1 MSELTFKCETCGQR
15 LIAETG
21 MAGEIMN
28 CPGCGKSICVPC
40 ENPDQM
46 QNTELL
52 LRKLLDAQLQ
62 TARTLVEIRNFIA
75 ALLIVELIWWL
86 LNSGVLRLL

>member
-1 MSELTFKCETCGQR
+1 MSELTFTCETCGQR
-15 LIAETG
+15 LTAEPG

-28 CPGCGKSICVPC
+28 CPGCGKPICVPC

-46 QNTELL
+46 QNTEIL

-62 TARTLVEIRNFIA
+62 TAGTLVEIRNFIA
-75 ALLIVELIWWL
+75 ALLILGLIL
-86 LNSGVLRLL
+86 GLIDSGLLRLL